1 MKKILILVIFNI
13 NLVLYANEPIYTDAK
28 VAIQM
33 IGKNNTVFI
42 STEKMKNIIRGSR
55 TINISS
61 LFSSSIL
68 GKMPCS
74 PLYSCPMEVEKQL
87 SKLGIKRDDF
97 LVLYDNSFGVYAS
110 TLYTLL
116 ESLGHQ
122 NMTILNGGIESILN
136 IDPNQKLYDKYMNEI
151 TNLTKKEQSSV
162 EDIQKKLDIL
172 KPHLLVQKESV
183 EFNKSVEKDRYKIKK
198 GNVTFLLSFNN
209 LKKIVSQIQSGDKNV
224 TIIDSCPMIDIVR
237 NRYGSYEVGVT
248 PFSWKKLIDIK
259 EKRIKSKEEL
269 NTLFKSFPKERQYAL
284 YCMENS
290 NKALFMM
297 TVMRYIG
304 FNKIKA
310 FTGNWSVWTRDK
322 VLEADSINKAD
333 KIYIKEK

>member
-1 MKKILILVIFNI
+1 MKKILILVLFNI

-87 SKLGIKRDDF
+87 SKFGIKRDDF

-151 TNLTKKEQSSV
+151 TNLTKKEESSI

-172 KPHLLVQKESV
+172 KPHLLIQKQSLKLS
-183 EFNKSVEKDRYKIKK
+183 KSVKKDSYQIKK
-198 GNVTFLLSFNN
+198 GNLNFLLSVNG
-209 LKKIVSQIQSGDKNV
+209 LKELVSRVEAGDKNI
-224 TIIDSCPMIDIVR
+224 TIVDSCPMVDIVGD
-237 NRYGSYEVGVT
+237 RYGSYEVGVT
-248 PFSWKKLIDIK
+248 PFSWKKLIEAGENK
-259 EKRIKSKEEL
+259 IKSKEEL

-322 VLEADSINKAD
+322 VLEADSIKKAD